1 MEQDI
6 SLMLSEEAPSDMEL
20 IRREIVGAVIG
31 IIGYTLLVISAKQD
45 AAEVT
50 RSQNETDPPE
60 DPSPAP
66 KTAAISSILIMLAN
80 VILAGIAVERLKK
93 LSREPESIN
102 GTLEPN
108 YRITAGSVLSA
119 SGNIIEAIGT
129 LQRASEPGVRITIL

>member
-1 MEQDI
+1 MVQDK
-6 SLMLSEEAPSDMEL
+6 SLMPSEEAPSDMEL
-20 IRREIVGAVIG
+20 IRREIMGAVIG
-31 IIGYTLLVISAKQD
+31 IIGYAVLVISAKQD
-45 AAEVT
+45 AVEVM
-50 RSQNETDPPE
+50 RRQDDTDPPE

-66 KTAAISSILIMLAN
+66 KTAAVSSVLIMLAN

-119 SGNIIEAIGT
+119 SGNILEAIGT
-129 LQRASEPGVRITIL
+129 LQRASEPEARITIL